1 MHHNEGGI
9 HLAGKT
15 VGTCLH
21 LTWMGWFHPAAGA
34 GIVLLFLSITNGW
47 ITQSPQ
53 IPHHPYAGISSSLMD
68 QSSKDFHCSCIC
80 CCAYSTYL
88 CNIEVFLITTL
99 ANCGFVRSTDRI
111 QHICQGHLHNF
122 CCNCSL
128 YGQVHLF
135 LCRILTAVVWI
146 TPCSIASLLCR
157 LFTTAASI
165 PVNIWGS
172 CSDEMATS

>member
-1 MHHNEGGI
+1 MPSSFNVD
-9 HLAGKT
+9 GKT
-15 VGTCLH
+15 SSCSRCRYSSAIPINKKWLNN
-21 LTWMGWFHPAAGA
+21 P
-34 GIVLLFLSITNGW
+34 ITPDSTPSLCW
-47 ITQSPQ
+47 YSRP
-53 IPHHPYAGISSSLMD
+53 LMD

-80 CCAYSTYL
+80 CFAYSTHL

-135 LCRILTAVVWI
+135 LCRILTAVV
-146 TPCSIASLLCR
+146 
-157 LFTTAASI
+157 
-165 PVNIWGS
+165 
-172 CSDEMATS
+172 